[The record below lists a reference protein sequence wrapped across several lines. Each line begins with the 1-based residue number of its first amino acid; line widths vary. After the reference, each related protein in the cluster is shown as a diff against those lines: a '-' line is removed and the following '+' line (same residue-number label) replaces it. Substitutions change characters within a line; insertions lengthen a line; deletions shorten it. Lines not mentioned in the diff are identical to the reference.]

1 MNSINNDSEYRKNG
15 ILAISSVLKNR
26 KNILIFEKYVYEKTI
41 ESLDAEN
48 VEDNYINNIFQ
59 LIGDILNDGSTNLTK
74 ILTAIK
80 NKKIGWDH
88 EIYRE
93 TANKINEQDEF
104 IKNPFEVVE
113 GVLECKCG
121 SKKVYSYQKQCRG
134 ADEPM
139 TTFAQCVKCNAKWR
153 YSG

>member
-1 MNSINNDSEYRKNG
+1 MNSINNSEYRKTG
-15 ILAISSVLKNR
+15 ILAISSILKNK
-26 KNILIFEKYVYEKTI
+26 KNILILEKYIYEKTI
-41 ESLDAEN
+41 ESLDVDN
-48 VEDNYINNIFQ
+48 VEENYTNNIFQ
-59 LIGDILNDGSTNLTK
+59 LIGDILIDGSTNLTK
-74 ILTAIK
+74 ILTSIK
-80 NKKIGWDH
+80 NKKIGWRH

-93 TANKINEQDEF
+93 TANKMNEQDEF

-139 TTFAQCVKCNAKWR
+139 TTFAQCINCNAKWR

>member
-26 KNILIFEKYVYEKTI
+26 KNILILEKYVYEKTI

-48 VEDNYINNIFQ
+48 VEYNYINNIFQ

-93 TANKINEQDEF
+93 TSNKMNEQDEF

-139 TTFAQCVKCNAKWR
+139 TTFAQCVKCNA
-153 YSG
+153 

>member
-1 MNSINNDSEYRKNG
+1 MNSINNSEYRKNG

-26 KNILIFEKYVYEKTI
+26 KNILILEKYVYEKTI
-41 ESLDAEN
+41 ESLDVEN
-48 VEDNYINNIFQ
+48 VEENYTNNIFQ

-80 NKKIGWDH
+80 NKKIGWNH
-88 EIYRE
+88 KIYRE
-93 TANKINEQDEF
+93 TSNKMNEQDEF

-139 TTFAQCVKCNAKWR
+139 TTFAKKIKKKKKKK
-153 YSG
+153 

>member
-26 KNILIFEKYVYEKTI
+26 KNILILEKYVYEKTI

-59 LIGDILNDGSTNLTK
+59 LIGDILNDGNTNLTK
-74 ILTAIK
+74 ILTDIK
-80 NKKIGWDH
+80 NKKIGWNH